1 VQILRVLG
9 TRWKTRAESEAI
21 LLAVLDVELMG
32 MLLRLVRMMI
42 SMWQC
47 KYLRSNGKQWK
58 GGEDGTE
65 EDDVLHPFPSEEFR
79 LTSGRFLVVQSLR
92 SGRSVAFKI
101 SSDDPTK
108 F

>member
-1 VQILRVLG
+1 MEDKGRIRSNS
-9 TRWKTRAESEAI
+9 TCRARRGVDGNASEASKNDDI
-21 LLAVLDVELMG
+21 NVAV
-32 MLLRLVRMMI
+32 
-42 SMWQC
+42 Q
-47 KYLRSNGKQWK
+47 YLRSNGKQWK

-65 EDDVLHPFPSEEFR
+65 EDDVLHPFPSEEFS

-92 SGRSVAFKI
+92 AGRSVAFKI